1 MRRVWLATVPS
12 LCPSFVQWF
21 NAFVDWVVI
30 SWELLWTLLIW
41 LASPCRRASR
51 RKRAISK
58 LYITGL
64 LSSYNLGH
72 KGWKEIILYTFCSSP
87 PLCNVDKNLS
97 SNTSLHF
104 TIFQHWKGEWGFD
117 TYSVDITIIISC
129 FWHFPTQFV
138 QDCSLRSDITKAPV
152 FAPWFNLLTKGDK
165 AILHFGHVDS

>member
-87 PLCNVDKNLS
+87 PLCNVDKNFS

-104 TIFQHWKGEWGFD
+104 TIFQHWKGEWGFWHLFCRYYD
-117 TYSVDITIIISC
+117 YNFMFLAFSNTICDLESE
-129 FWHFPTQFV
+129 
-138 QDCSLRSDITKAPV
+138 
-152 FAPWFNLLTKGDK
+152 N
-165 AILHFGHVDS
+165 GH